1 MFSMV
6 MSYILRPLLT
16 CWQWCQCK
24 QTYCKTT
31 ARTSD
36 SAQDLKALQ
45 CCSFDHHFR
54 LYFYLEN
61 LLWNSML
68 FYAGSNF
75 IYVCQNYPLWE
86 KVWLYYIAC
95 RSSFLS
101 LLSTGFKDP
110 SPHPAYLL
118 SWLHLEAILCDWCT
132 ILNLYESRVCMSSV
146 SSSHNEP
153 W

>member
-6 MSYILRPLLT
+6 MSYLDHYLHVGSDASVNKPTAKLQHVHLT
-16 CWQWCQCK
+16 VP
-24 QTYCKTT
+24 KTW
-31 ARTSD
+31 
-36 SAQDLKALQ
+36 KLQ
-45 CCSFDHHFR
+45 YCSFDHHFR
-54 LYFYLEN
+54 LY

-110 SPHPAYLL
+110 SSHPAYLL
-118 SWLHLEAILCDWCT
+118 SWLHLEAILSDWCT
-132 ILNLYESRVCMSSV
+132 ILNLYESRACMSPV